1 MLGACLLGL
10 LFQEEALILLNAL
23 HSNEGLRSIVFSS
36 PPSFLHQQKT
46 DRTFATLY
54 SACLSSRGRGPQYYT
69 NLSSS
74 LLKARGGVPPP
85 HCKSEERLTSSAD
98 PPPSPLNVTHCCTMK
113 YMFQGRL
120 GNQLFQF
127 SMGRFYAELHS
138 CALTHASFSVGGEAR
153 LDLSPS
159 YMWPPVGGEGWYRS
173 HFGRDIN
180 NIWWLRH
187 TFASGNAI
195 WMDSH
200 SFYEHADQ
208 QYTALS
214 LGWDLGGGSMV
225 GQHFGGIGEVVM
237 SREAVEERC
246 ARWQRHREA
255 CTLSGLVGMEEEK
268 IEAQESQGDDKS
280 PRARMSSTLA
290 YTSALHPWLPA
301 QIRAEAEALLD
312 GTAPNVAP
320 PLAHFLSHLATTVV
334 VHLRLGD
341 VWDGNWEEM
350 MTRGVFGQPEWG
362 AHVGPKWRWVPVAD
376 GGGYRHKPP
385 LADIPTEE
393 VLQRMETQAAVD
405 GWAVPPLSF
414 YTTVLDAIMGKVV
427 DSLLIVCEWEEAIKG
442 PHPFISSLR
451 ERYAGEGKP
460 FAVGVTSSTEARD
473 FTTLLLAQHLILS
486 PSTFSWSAA
495 AQGAARVVHA
505 PIMGTFMLTQ
515 YEFGQCL
522 PPFAELDPRWV
533 FHNVYRAAVDR
544 VAADYMGQREA
555 FKARHGFVGEVTSAD
570 ASLEV
575 IGGFSNSSATG
586 YEWRRFPLRPLP
598 KKGPLCPPSSGVAH
612 GEALVR
618 ALGGEVGLEG
628 GTVQSAPLTFLS
640 SEGKG
645 PQQEVHPYYF
655 LSYRQL
661 LAHHENLDCQQFYS
675 TALAS
680 DGNAGYFRDCADNGF
695 FFPRHS
701 VHERPEPSPPAKMGS
716 DGKPVR

>member
-1 MLGACLLGL
+1 MLLT
-10 LFQEEALILLNAL
+10 AL

-36 PPSFLHQQKT
+36 PPLSSSHSLQQSEP
-46 DRTFATLY
+46 RTFASLY
-54 SACLSSRGRGPQYYT
+54 SACLSSRGRGPQYYI
-69 NLSSS
+69 NMSST

-85 HCKSEERLTSSAD
+85 HCRTEERISSDSSA
-98 PPPSPLNVTHCCTMK
+98 PPAPKNVTHCCTMR

-138 CALTHASFSVGGEAR
+138 CALTYASFSVGGEAH
-153 LDLSPS
+153 LDISPS
-159 YMWPPVGGEGWYRS
+159 FMWPPVGGEDWYRS
-173 HFGRDIN
+173 HFGRDVN
-180 NIWWLRH
+180 NVWWLRH

-200 SFYEHADQ
+200 SFYEYADQ

-225 GQHFGGIGEVVM
+225 GQHFGGIGEEVM
-237 SREAVEERC
+237 SRGAVEERC
-246 ARWQRHREA
+246 ARWQKHREVCA
-255 CTLSGLVGMEEEK
+255 LSGLVGREEEK
-268 IEAQESQGDDKS
+268 SKLLEGGSKPLPKS
-280 PRARMSSTLA
+280 PSTLA
-290 YTSALHPWLPA
+290 YTSALHPWLPS
-301 QIRAEAEALLD
+301 QLRAEAEALLD

-320 PLAHFLSHLATTVV
+320 PLAHFLSHLASTVV

-376 GGGYRHKPP
+376 PGGYRHKPS
-385 LADIPTEE
+385 LADIPIEE

-414 YTTVLDAIMGKVV
+414 YTSVLDAIMGKVV
-427 DSLLIVCEWEEAIKG
+427 DSLLIVCEWDESKKG
-442 PHPFISSLR
+442 PHPYISSLKA
-451 ERYAGEGKP
+451 RYAGGGKP
-460 FAVGVTSSTEARD
+460 FTVGVTSGTEVRD

-522 PPFAELDPRWV
+522 PPFAELDSRWV
-533 FHNVYRAAVDR
+533 YHDVYRAAVDK
-544 VAADYMGQREA
+544 VAEDYMGQSEA
-555 FKARHGFVGEVTSAD
+555 FKVRHGIVGTSGSE
-570 ASLEV
+570 SLEV
-575 IGGFSNSSATG
+575 LGGYENSSASG
-586 YEWRRFPLRPLP
+586 YEWRRFPLRLLP
-598 KKGPLCPPSSGVAH
+598 KKGPRCPPSSGAVH
-612 GEALVR
+612 GESLARV
-618 ALGGEVGLEG
+618 LGEGKVGIEG
-628 GTVQSAPLTFLS
+628 GTVQSAPLTYVI
-640 SEGKG
+640 SEGGKE

-661 LAHHENLDCQQFYS
+661 LAYHENLDCQQFYS

-680 DGNAGYFRDCADNGF
+680 NSNGNLGYFQDCADNGF

-701 VHERPEPSPPAKMGS
+701 VHERPEPSPPAKIGS
-716 DGKPVR
+716 DGKPI